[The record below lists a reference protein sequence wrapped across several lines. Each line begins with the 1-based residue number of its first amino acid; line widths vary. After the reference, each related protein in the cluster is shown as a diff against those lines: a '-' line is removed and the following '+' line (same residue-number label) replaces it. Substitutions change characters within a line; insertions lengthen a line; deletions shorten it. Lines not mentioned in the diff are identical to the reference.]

1 MRRRKKG
8 GLQGTMYDRRR
19 KLSEEQ
25 KAEIYM
31 LREVDG
37 LSTYR
42 LAEMFGVSRRTVD
55 FIINPDRLKKVK
67 RQTRRRAKDGRY
79 RPDTATAT
87 ENVRRTREYKRQL
100 KMEGK
105 I

>member
-1 MRRRKKG
+1 MA
-8 GLQGTMYDRRR
+8 GLQGTIYDRRR
-19 KLSEEQ
+19 RLTEEQ
-25 KAEIYM
+25 KEDIRT
-31 LREVDG
+31 LREIEG

-42 LAEMFGVSRRTVD
+42 LAEMFGVSRRTID
-55 FIINPDRLKKVK
+55 FVLNPDRLEKVK
-67 RQTRRRAKDGRY
+67 SQTAGRARDGRY

>member
-1 MRRRKKG
+1 MATI
-8 GLQGTMYDRRR
+8 QGTQYDRRR

-25 KAEIYM
+25 KEDIRA
-31 LREVDG
+31 LREIEG

-42 LAEMFGVSRRTVD
+42 LAEMFGVSRRTID
-55 FIINPDRLKKVK
+55 FVLNPDRLERVK
-67 RQTRRRAKDGRY
+67 TQTSERAKDGRY

>member
-1 MRRRKKG
+1 MA
-8 GLQGTMYDRRR
+8 GLQGTIYDRRR
-19 KLSEEQ
+19 RLTEEQ
-25 KAEIYM
+25 KEDIRE
-31 LREVDG
+31 LREIDG

-42 LAEMFGVSRRTVD
+42 LAAMFGVSRRTID
-55 FIINPDRLKKVK
+55 FVLNPDRLERVK
-67 RQTRRRAKDGRY
+67 AQTSERAKDGRY

>member
-1 MRRRKKG
+1 MGKERTRIAGTEYDRRKK
-8 GLQGTMYDRRR
+8 LTD
-19 KLSEEQ
+19 EQ

-42 LAEMFGVSRRTVD
+42 LAEMFGVSRRTID
-55 FIINPDRLKKVK
+55 FVLNPDRLERVK
-67 RQTRRRAKDGRY
+67 AQTSERAKDGRY

-100 KMEGK
+100 KIEGK

>member
-1 MRRRKKG
+1 
-8 GLQGTMYDRRR
+8 MYDRRR
-19 KLSEEQ
+19 KLSDEQ

-42 LAEMFGVSRRTVD
+42 LAEMFGVSRRTID
-55 FIINPDRLKKVK
+55 FVLNPDRLESVK
-67 RQTRRRAKDGRY
+67 AQTTGRAKDGRY
-79 RPDTATAT
+79 RRETAAAT
-87 ENVRRTREYKRQL
+87 EFSRRTREYRRKL
-100 KMEGK
+100 MEEGK

>member
-1 MRRRKKG
+1 MTAERKIV
-8 GLQGTMYDRRR
+8 GTMFDRRR

-31 LREVDG
+31 LREVDR

-42 LAEMFGVSRRTVD
+42 LAEMFGVSRRTID
-55 FIINPDRLKKVK
+55 FVLNPDRLERVK
-67 RQTRRRAKDGRY
+67 AQTSERAKDGRY